1 MSDEFQ
7 NGKAAEEQTDIP
19 AGRERQQVQSSAAA
33 PQNQAQPQ
41 SPQQKGRAENPK
53 LNALKRTA
61 KAEIYLST
69 LTEGRLLWAMLDM
82 AVVWLIITMFQMWWD
97 KDITM
102 FSGVGIIYISA
113 GLTFFIEIFGVFNY
127 MTREAIFKNMV
138 DRAVRR
144 GRDYKIPK
152 KTLLT
157 VRWGS
162 NAFWFVVQFILSF
175 YSLEVTKNVA
185 SSMF

>member
-1 MSDEFQ
+1 MSDDFQ
-7 NGKAAEEQTDIP
+7 NGGNTDGTENSG
-19 AGRERQQVQSSAAA
+19 GRERQPVQHAGTATPQPHA
-33 PQNQAQPQ
+33 PQP
-41 SPQQKGRAENPK
+41 PPVEENAK
-53 LNALKRTA
+53 IRALKRTA

-69 LTEGRLLWAMLDM
+69 LEEGRLLWAMLDM
-82 AVVWLIITMFQMWWD
+82 AVVWLIITLFQIGTD
-97 KDITM
+97 KDVSL
-102 FSGVGIIYISA
+102 FSGVGIIYVSA

-138 DRAVRR
+138 DKAVRR

-152 KTLLT
+152 KTLLK

-162 NAFWFVVQFILSF
+162 NAFWFVVHFILSF
-175 YSLEVTKNVA
+175 YTLEVTKNVA